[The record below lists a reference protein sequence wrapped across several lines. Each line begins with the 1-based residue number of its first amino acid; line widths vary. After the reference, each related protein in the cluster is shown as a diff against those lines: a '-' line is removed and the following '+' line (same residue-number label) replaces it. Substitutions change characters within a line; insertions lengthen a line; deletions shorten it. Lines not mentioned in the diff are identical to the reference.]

1 MSVPLP
7 DRHHGHQL
15 PRAARRPSEHP
26 AEALSNDRRQEQG
39 ERRRHLRPVHRR
51 KVGGRVPAGDF
62 ESEAQLL
69 KGLDVSERQL
79 MTFTESLQ
87 FYGYPT
93 VVVTQW

>member
-39 ERRRHLRPVHRR
+39 KRRRRLRPVHRR
-51 KVGGRVPAGDF
+51 
-62 ESEAQLL
+62 
-69 KGLDVSERQL
+69 
-79 MTFTESLQ
+79 
-87 FYGYPT
+87 
-93 VVVTQW
+93 